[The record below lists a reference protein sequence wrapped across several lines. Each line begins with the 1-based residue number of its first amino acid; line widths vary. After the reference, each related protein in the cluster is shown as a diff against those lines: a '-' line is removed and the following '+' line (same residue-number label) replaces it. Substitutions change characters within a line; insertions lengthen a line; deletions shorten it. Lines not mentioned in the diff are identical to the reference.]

1 MKNSLQGRK
10 LDHEY
15 TISRMGIF
23 EKIAYDF
30 IYKDTEFRNSDW
42 RIVID
47 KFIETCIAAD
57 LIIRGHLY
65 YPKGG

>member
-1 MKNSLQGRK
+1 MKDSLRGRR
-10 LDHEY
+10 LAHEY
-15 TISRMGIF
+15 CISRMDIF
-23 EKIAYDF
+23 ENIAYDF

-57 LIIRGHLY
+57 MIVRENFY
-65 YPKGG
+65 YPKQ

>member
-1 MKNSLQGRK
+1 MKDSLRGRR

-15 TISRMGIF
+15 CISRMDIF

>member
-15 TISRMGIF
+15 TISRMDIF

-57 LIIRGHLY
+57 LIIREHLY
-65 YPKGG
+65 HPKGG

>member
-1 MKNSLQGRK
+1 MKDSLRGRK

-15 TISRMGIF
+15 CISRMDIY

-47 KFIETCIAAD
+47 KFVETCIAAD
-57 LIIRGHLY
+57 LITREHLY
-65 YPKGG
+65 YPKQ

>member
-1 MKNSLQGRK
+1 MKDSLRGRR

-15 TISRMGIF
+15 CISRMDIL
-23 EKIAYDF
+23 ENIAYDF

-47 KFIETCIAAD
+47 KFVETCIAAD
-57 LIIRGHLY
+57 LITREHLY
-65 YPKGG
+65 YPKQ

>member
-1 MKNSLQGRK
+1 MEDSLRGRR

-15 TISRMGIF
+15 CISRMDIM

-42 RIVID
+42 TIVID
-47 KFIETCIAAD
+47 KFIEDCIAAD
-57 LIIRGHLY
+57 MLVREHLY
-65 YPKGG
+65 YPKL

>member
-1 MKNSLQGRK
+1 MEDSLRVRR

-15 TISRMGIF
+15 CISRMDIY
-23 EKIAYDF
+23 EKKAYDF

>member
-1 MKNSLQGRK
+1 MKDSLRGRR

-15 TISRMGIF
+15 CISRMDIF

-30 IYKDTEFRNSDW
+30 IYKDTEFKSKDWTVAINS
-42 RIVID
+42 
-47 KFIETCIAAD
+47 FIEDCIAAD
-57 LIIRGHLY
+57 LIIREHLY